1 MTSSAPDESPG
12 RILLVEDDPVTA
24 HFMVHVLGV
33 RGGFDVVH
41 TPDPAAA
48 LTHASSG
55 DWDLVLTDVELPG
68 MTGLELVQ
76 KLRRAAPGVP
86 VAVVTAHEAA
96 DVGMRDLRRE
106 ADEFLQKPV
115 RPAQLREIAA
125 ALVAR
130 GRAARGEPPA
140 APPAAEPSPTAGA
153 PPTAPPAVLAIG
165 AHPGDVEI
173 GAAGTLL
180 GHRGAGSAVSILTLT
195 RGARDAAGQPATGEP
210 EMAALA
216 LGATLYLQ
224 DLPDSQV
231 GTGDQCADAVGE
243 VLRSVRPAV
252 IYTHSVHD
260 ENPDHRSVHRAV
272 LAAAR
277 DVGEIYCFQ
286 SPSATIGFHPGR
298 TVGIDRQL
306 DRKLLAIGAFPSQ
319 PEARDCLEGNL
330 IKLTASYWSRFGGG
344 RHAEAFEVIRGA
356 GPDAG
361 TGPAAPG
368 PR

>member
-1 MTSSAPDESPG
+1 MTDESPG
-12 RILLVEDDPVTA
+12 RILLVEDDAVTA
-24 HFMVHVLGV
+24 HFMVHVLGT
-33 RGGFDVVH
+33 RGGFDIVH
-41 TPDPAAA
+41 TPDPAEA
-48 LTHASSG
+48 LQKATSQ

-68 MTGLELVQ
+68 MTGLELLRE
-76 KLRRAAPGVP
+76 LRRAAPGVP

-96 DVGMRDLRRE
+96 DAGMRDLRSQ
-106 ADEFLQKPV
+106 ADAFLEKPV

-125 ALVAR
+125 GLVAR
-130 GRAARGEPPA
+130 GRAARQAVPPA
-140 APPAAEPSPTAGA
+140 AQPTVRPTAGPA
-153 PPTAPPAVLAIG
+153 GPPAVLAIG

-173 GAAGTLL
+173 GAAGALL

-210 EMAALA
+210 EMAAMA

-224 DLPDSQV
+224 DLPASQI
-231 GTGDQCADAVGE
+231 GAGSRGADVISE
-243 VLRSVRPAV
+243 VLQSVRPSV

-260 ENPDHRSVHRAV
+260 QDPDHRNVHRAV

-277 DVGEIYCFQ
+277 DVGQIYCFQ
-286 SPSATIGFHPGR
+286 SPSATIDFRPGR
-298 TVGIDRQL
+298 TVGIDGQL

-319 PEARDCLEGNL
+319 PEARDCLDRNL
-330 IKLTASYWSRFGGG
+330 IELTASYWSRFGDG
-344 RHAEAFEVIRGA
+344 RHAEAFEVVRA

-361 TGPAAPG
+361 SGPDAPQ